1 MENKKP
7 ISEFLS
13 KKIAFAS
20 FFYAVLV
27 VILHSHCAGVFHLDS
42 STNTMDRAAYIFQQ
56 ILSQDLVRCAI
67 PTFFAISGYLFFVK
81 ANSMQVVWKNIKK
94 RIKTLF
100 VPFVIWNILYVGFT
114 YLTDALPAGISFAD
128 HLALGSG
135 LMAVMKKVF
144 GIVFLFKYNV
154 VAWYLFVLIGFVCL
168 TPVLHFALKNKYV
181 SLGVLAV
188 ALVVGFFEPI
198 PLMQGKNYTFFFF
211 FLGAFVSK
219 HANEFINRRRTPK
232 QLLPAVILFAASQVM
247 VGVFGFYNSVSD
259 NYPIRFIF
267 EICISISVWFLLDF
281 ITLSDAKGYYKYSF
295 ALYIVHPI
303 VISACKS
310 LIKAT
315 LLPQMGG
322 AVATVAFLVIAV
334 LATVVPIFMFRLL
347 EKVSSKTYSLL
358 TGGR

>member
-1 MENKKP
+1 M
-7 ISEFLS
+7 
-13 KKIAFAS
+13 
-20 FFYAVLV
+20 
-27 VILHSHCAGVFHLDS
+27 
-42 STNTMDRAAYIFQQ
+42 
-56 ILSQDLVRCAI
+56 
-67 PTFFAISGYLFFVK
+67 
-81 ANSMQVVWKNIKK
+81 
-94 RIKTLF
+94 F

-144 GIVFLFKYNV
+144 GIVFLFKYNA

-168 TPVLHFALKNKYV
+168 TPILHFVLKNRYV
-181 SLGVLAV
+181 SLGVLVV

-247 VGVFGFYNSVSD
+247 VGLFGFYNSVSD

-267 EICISISVWFLLDF
+267 EICISISVWFLLD
-281 ITLSDAKGYYKYSF
+281 LSHFPMQKKGGYYKYSF

-303 VISACKS
+303 VISVSKA
-310 LIKAT
+310 LIRAT
-315 LLPQMGG
+315 PLPEMGG
-322 AVATVAFLVIAV
+322 AVATVTFFVIVV

-347 EKVSSKTYSLL
+347 EKVSPKAYSFL